1 MSNSK
6 NHDGSEPR
14 ILCSKKFPFRIEEE
28 TKTFEDK
35 HKVKEFTTINL
46 AQHKILKGIPYKEEV
61 DKK

>member
-6 NHDGSEPR
+6 SHDGSQPK
-14 ILCSKKFPFRIEEE
+14 ILCSEKLPFRIEEE
-28 TKTFEDK
+28 IKTFQDK

-46 AQHKILKGIPYKEEV
+46 AQHKILKGIPHKEEV